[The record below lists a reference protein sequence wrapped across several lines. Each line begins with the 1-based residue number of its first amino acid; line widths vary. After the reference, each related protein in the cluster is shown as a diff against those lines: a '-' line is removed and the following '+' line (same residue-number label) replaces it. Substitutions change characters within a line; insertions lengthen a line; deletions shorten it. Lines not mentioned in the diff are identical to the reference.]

1 MRFLTSFRVFVTLI
15 GLAAGLILSPA
26 SKAQSEIAPDHFD
39 GTDSWEAAAHYQLV
53 VSKSP
58 RKGAASQTD
67 RHTSGS
73 RHAAAHRQAP
83 NRCAVGSRHVNY
95 SGQEQSGGAEFQKS
109 STDAVTKGTNRF

>member
-1 MRFLTSFRVFVTLI
+1 VRFLTSFRVFVTLI

-26 SKAQSEIAPDHFD
+26 SKPQSEIAPDHFD
-39 GTDSWEAAAHYQLV
+39 GTDSWEAVAHHKLV

-73 RHAAAHRQAP
+73 RATLQLTGRRQTGARWGHGTSTIQDRSKMVAQNSKKAAPMQ
-83 NRCAVGSRHVNY
+83 
-95 SGQEQSGGAEFQKS
+95 
-109 STDAVTKGTNRF
+109 